1 MTRTE
6 FMTELA
12 IRLEPLPENDRWDAL
27 QFYEEYFDDAGRDK
41 EQDVIAELKSPAAL
55 AARIIGSPG
64 VFPPRPEPAVD
75 AIAAEPENFG
85 SYTQRPPFEQ
95 AAEQTAEQ
103 PPFEQTYAQQNPFEQ
118 TAEQAKEQQPPFEQ
132 TYAQQNPFEQTAEQ
146 AKEQQPPFEQ
156 TYTQQNPFEQSA
168 EQNYEPPRQRSA
180 AFWILLAVLSPIWLS
195 LLLGVIITAFTVFF
209 TAISILFAFAA
220 TALALMISGLIC
232 LPVGFVHLFSDPLNG
247 VFTFSIGLLCAGFAL
262 MLTPGTLWLI
272 KRTVPAMA
280 RGLKKMFQGIIRFFR
295 G

>member
-95 AAEQTAEQ
+95 AAEQTAE
-103 PPFEQTYAQQNPFEQ
+103 
-118 TAEQAKEQQPPFEQ
+118 QPPFEQ